1 MPDTDE
7 GKKSMD
13 TINLERIEEQ
23 IIAEQKNVKY
33 DIREFTLE
41 YYYDKYHKGL
51 EKEDNEL
58 YVPEYQREFI
68 WDEKR
73 QSQFI
78 ESLILG
84 LPVPLMFVAENE
96 SDGKLEIVDGS
107 QRIRTIDAFMSNEL
121 KLKGLK
127 KLPLLNGLTYNKLS
141 NARQRMF
148 KNISMRMI
156 ILGTATTSEIRQDVF
171 ERINT
176 SAVSLLPMEIRRGV
190 YRGKFTDLIIEL
202 ASEPR
207 FKKLCPQNKMMENR
221 REEEEM
227 VLRLFAFTDTFPSF
241 KYKSYDLSNM
251 GVADFLDRYI
261 EDKNSNIT
269 DVEIKEKRQLF
280 DQMVSFVEKHF
291 PNQGFAKG
299 ANVIGVSKPYF
310 EAIGIGAVLALKK
323 DHNLINK
330 TLDLSWTKI
339 DKKHPN
345 ELSRL
350 VADRYRTH
358 TTSKL
363 RERIEYA
370 KQQYLK

>member
-1 MPDTDE
+1 
-7 GKKSMD
+7 MD

-202 ASEPR
+202 ASDPR

-241 KYKSYDLSNM
+241 KYKSHDLSNM
-251 GVADFLDRYI
+251 GVAEFLDRYI
-261 EDKNSNIT
+261 EDKNSNIS
-269 DVEIKEKRQLF
+269 DIEIKEKRQLF
-280 DQMVSFVEKHF
+280 DQMVSFIEKHF

-310 EAIGIGAVLALKK
+310 EAIGIGAVLALKI
-323 DHNLINK
+323 DPSLINK

-358 TTSKL
+358 TVSKL

-370 KQQYLK
+370 KNQYLNK

>member
-1 MPDTDE
+1 
-7 GKKSMD
+7 MD
-13 TINLERIEEQ
+13 TTNLEQIEEQ

-41 YYYDKYHKGL
+41 YYYNKYHDGL

-121 KLKGLK
+121 KLRGLK

-156 ILGTATTSEIRQDVF
+156 ILGTATTPEVRQDVF

-176 SAVSLLPMEIRRGV
+176 SAVSLLPMEIRR
-190 YRGKFTDLIIEL
+190 
-202 ASEPR
+202 
-207 FKKLCPQNKMMENR
+207 
-221 REEEEM
+221 
-227 VLRLFAFTDTFPSF
+227 
-241 KYKSYDLSNM
+241 
-251 GVADFLDRYI
+251 
-261 EDKNSNIT
+261 
-269 DVEIKEKRQLF
+269 
-280 DQMVSFVEKHF
+280 
-291 PNQGFAKG
+291 
-299 ANVIGVSKPYF
+299 
-310 EAIGIGAVLALKK
+310 
-323 DHNLINK
+323 
-330 TLDLSWTKI
+330 
-339 DKKHPN
+339 
-345 ELSRL
+345 
-350 VADRYRTH
+350 
-358 TTSKL
+358 
-363 RERIEYA
+363 
-370 KQQYLK
+370 

>member
-73 QSQFI
+73 QSRFI

-280 DQMVSFVEKHF
+280 DQMVSFIEKHF

>member
-1 MPDTDE
+1 
-7 GKKSMD
+7 MD

-241 KYKSYDLSNM
+241 KYKSYDLGNM

-280 DQMVSFVEKHF
+280 DQMVSFIEKHF